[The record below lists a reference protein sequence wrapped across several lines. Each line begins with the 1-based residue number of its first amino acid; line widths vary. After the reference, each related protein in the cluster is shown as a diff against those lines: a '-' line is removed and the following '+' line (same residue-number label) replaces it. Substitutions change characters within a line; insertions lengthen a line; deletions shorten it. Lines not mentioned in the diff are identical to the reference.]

1 MVAAVELSALPALQ
15 PARPVRENVVTAVVL
30 VGGPADG
37 RLFELADPA
46 PRYLRVLVPDPV
58 PAWSD
63 SIAEL
68 PAAIPHEVATY
79 LRGNTWDIRTR
90 RRQYVH
96 A

>member
-1 MVAAVELSALPALQ
+1 
-15 PARPVRENVVTAVVL
+15 VTAVVL

-46 PRYLRVLVPDPV
+46 PAWLRVTVPEPL
-58 PAWSD
+58 PAWHD
-63 SIAEL
+63 EGAEL
-68 PAAIPHEVATY
+68 PAAITLEVETY
-79 LRGNTWDIRTR
+79 LRGNTWDPLTG